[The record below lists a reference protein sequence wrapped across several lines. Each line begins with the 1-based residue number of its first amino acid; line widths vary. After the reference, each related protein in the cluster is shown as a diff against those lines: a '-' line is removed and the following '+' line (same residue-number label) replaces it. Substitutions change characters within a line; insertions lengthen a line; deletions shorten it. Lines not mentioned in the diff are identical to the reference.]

1 MKREDMRKLML
12 VLWLSSLVWAQQG
25 IGGKVQFIGGATVSA
40 TNHVAA
46 LSWSACAGASS
57 YNVYRGTVH
66 GGPYQKIIV
75 GVTTASATDQNAQH
89 AATYYYVVTAV
100 NSYGESGYSNET
112 VVKIP

>member
-1 MKREDMRKLML
+1 MGKLML
-12 VLWLSSLVWAQQG
+12 LLLLSPVMWAQQG
-25 IGGKVQFIGGATVSA
+25 VAGKVQFIGGATVSA

-46 LSWSACAGASS
+46 LSWSACTGASS
-57 YNVYRGTVH
+57 YNVYRGTAH

-75 GVTTASATDQNAQH
+75 GVTTATATDQNAQH
-89 AATYYYVVTAV
+89 ATTYYYVVTAV